1 MAFTAG
7 FSVNVGDPTKASDV
21 DVLAA
26 NDDYLKNAIDTF
38 IANDANNRV
47 LTATGSGTANAES
60 NLTFDGSTLTVTGTV
75 SATTFSGNVTGN
87 LSGNV
92 TGGTISGTTGTFTG
106 ALTGTTGT
114 FASTGTGDIVVV
126 ETSDDTSTAGPIL
139 CLLRESTS
147 PADGDYLGQIKFKG
161 RNDAGQQLIYGKI
174 TAKTSDVT
182 DGTEDSLIEIAVKAD
197 GSNRIVSRQ
206 KHDCLQLVNGTGLD
220 VNGVTTLEDALND
233 TTASF
238 SSTLGVTGA
247 TTLSSDVGIGVA
259 AGSALTSTGTTLT
272 IKEDDNTNSAN
283 IEMIGGNASGEVAGR
298 IKASYTN
305 NITSSEIRFSLGPN
319 GADNG
324 ETMFF
329 TRGPDGFLERFKVG
343 QGTVSV
349 TGDLAVDTDTLFVD
363 ASADRVGVNT
373 ASPQGT
379 LHAHLATDKNIRLQV
394 LGAYAGI
401 GALNDDSSSYIQM
414 NLEASDLV
422 VGQYSG
428 GNMGLGVVP
437 SAWSGRTALEI
448 EGASTGYVTSPNGP
462 IAIGSNI
469 YYNGGDK
476 FVGNGYAPLYALS
489 SGNHIWY
496 TSNNNTS
503 GAGAAVTLTQ
513 AMTLTNAGLL
523 GLGTASPQAMLD
535 TTGLIRSTAVTGI
548 PSTGTGAEFFLDSGV
563 AYFQGYNRTG
573 SAFVETRLRGNP
585 IVLDGGS
592 VGIGT
597 SSPTNLL
604 TLQKNQGADTALE
617 IYNTNS
623 NASAKAS
630 LKVGYNS
637 SNHLHIYRAGNA
649 AGIVYNATQ
658 SGSSHQFQIAGS
670 AEATLTATG
679 LGIGTTSPAEKLT
692 IDSGA
697 LRLQGSSSLQF
708 ITFVNSSTGGRQ
720 WTLVNAGAGNPH
732 TNAGTFYIRDSSAN
746 AQRLAIDSSGNVGIG
761 TTSPTYKLV
770 VSNSGA
776 AGYEFN
782 VNGLNGGVNTLT
794 YNRST
799 SAYVDS
805 AHFVDNYYIYSGQT
819 PAERFRVE
827 STGVCAFMTSN
838 VNIRFNGTA
847 TSTVLTN
854 NNGVEIYTG
863 GFIWAARQDASLYLN
878 RAGSTGEIASFRY
891 DNVTPVGGISV
902 TSSATAYNTS
912 SDYRLKENLAP
923 ITGAVDRVNALQ
935 PRRFNFIS
943 DPDTTVDGFVAHEV
957 SSVVPEAITGEKDA
971 VDEDGNPEYQGIDQS
986 KLVPLLTAAIQELT
1000 ARIEAL
1006 EAA

>member
-75 SATTFSGNVTGN
+75 TATTFSGNVTGN

-114 FASTGTGDIVVV
+114 FATTGTGDVVIV

-220 VNGVTTLEDALND
+220 VNGVTTLEDALNG

-363 ASADRVGVNT
+363 ASADRVGINT
-373 ASPQGT
+373 SSPQVDFHVDNASTNGVARIST
-379 LHAHLATDKNIRLQV
+379 SNAGSYAQLQLVNQSGNYWYQTIVSDNSYRLYN
-394 LGAYAGI
+394 G
-401 GALNDDSSSYIQM
+401 
-414 NLEASDLV
+414 SDRLTIL
-422 VGQYSG
+422 SG
-428 GNMGLGVVP
+428 GDV
-437 SAWSGRTALEI
+437 
-448 EGASTGYVTSPNGP
+448 
-462 IAIGSNI
+462 
-469 YYNGGDK
+469 
-476 FVGNGYAPLYALS
+476 
-489 SGNHIWY
+489 
-496 TSNNNTS
+496 
-503 GAGAAVTLTQ
+503 
-513 AMTLTNAGLL
+513 
-523 GLGTASPQAMLD
+523 GLGTESPEIRLSVTDTYNGSALTSNDIPAVQIINEQGSYTADNVLGVLGFGKSQGFASGVRAGMVAHY
-535 TTGLIRSTAVTGI
+535 S
-548 PSTGTGAEFFLDSGV
+548 GTGS
-563 AYFQGYNRTG
+563 Q
-573 SAFVETRLRGNP
+573 
-585 IVLDGGS
+585 
-592 VGIGT
+592 
-597 SSPTNLL
+597 
-604 TLQKNQGADTALE
+604 
-617 IYNTNS
+617 
-623 NASAKAS
+623 
-630 LKVGYNS
+630 S
-637 SNHLHIYRAGNA
+637 SNVGAYLSFR
-649 AGIVYNATQ
+649 T
-658 SGSSHQFQIAGS
+658 S
-670 AEATLTATG
+670 A
-679 LGIGTTSPAEKLT
+679 
-692 IDSGA
+692 D
-697 LRLQGSSSLQF
+697 
-708 ITFVNSSTGGRQ
+708 
-720 WTLVNAGAGNPH
+720 GAG
-732 TNAGTFYIRDSSAN
+732 DSTERA
-746 AQRLAIDSSGNVGIG
+746 RIDSSGNLLVGRTGTDYNSETGLVLSGVGQVFYTRNASASNTTFAIYNNRDGAATNYINFMTGG
-761 TTSPTYKLV
+761 TTRGSISWT
-770 VSNSGA
+770 SS
-776 AGYEFN
+776 
-782 VNGLNGGVNTLT
+782 
-794 YNRST
+794 ST
-799 SAYVDS
+799 S
-805 AHFVDNYYIYSGQT
+805 
-819 PAERFRVE
+819 
-827 STGVCAFMTSN
+827 
-838 VNIRFNGTA
+838 
-847 TSTVLTN
+847 
-854 NNGVEIYTG
+854 
-863 GFIWAARQDASLYLN
+863 
-878 RAGSTGEIASFRY
+878 
-891 DNVTPVGGISV
+891 
-902 TSSATAYNTS
+902 YNTT
-912 SDYRLKENLAP
+912 SDYRLKENVVG
-923 ITGAVDRVNALQ
+923 ITDGITRIKSLK
-935 PRRFNFIS
+935 PSRFNFIAEA
-943 DPDTTVDGFVAHEV
+943 DRTVDGFVAHEV
-957 SSVVPEAITGEKDA
+957 SDVVPEAISGTKDA
-971 VDEDGNPEYQGIDQS
+971 VDDEGNPEYQGIDQS
-986 KLVPLLTAAIQELT
+986 KLVPLLTAALQEAIT
-1000 ARIEAL
+1000 KIETLETKVAAL

>member
-220 VNGVTTLEDALND
+220 VNGVTTLEDALNG

-363 ASADRVGVNT
+363 ASADRVGINT
-373 ASPQGT
+373 SSPQVDFHVDNASTNGVARIST
-379 LHAHLATDKNIRLQV
+379 SNAGSYAQLQLVNQSGNYWYQTIVSDNSYRLYN
-394 LGAYAGI
+394 G
-401 GALNDDSSSYIQM
+401 
-414 NLEASDLV
+414 SDRLTIL
-422 VGQYSG
+422 SG
-428 GNMGLGVVP
+428 GDV
-437 SAWSGRTALEI
+437 
-448 EGASTGYVTSPNGP
+448 
-462 IAIGSNI
+462 
-469 YYNGGDK
+469 
-476 FVGNGYAPLYALS
+476 
-489 SGNHIWY
+489 
-496 TSNNNTS
+496 
-503 GAGAAVTLTQ
+503 
-513 AMTLTNAGLL
+513 
-523 GLGTASPQAMLD
+523 GLGTESPEIRLSVTDTYNGSALTSNDIPAVQIINEQGSYTADNVLGVLGFGKSQGFASGVRAGMVAHY
-535 TTGLIRSTAVTGI
+535 S
-548 PSTGTGAEFFLDSGV
+548 GTGS
-563 AYFQGYNRTG
+563 Q
-573 SAFVETRLRGNP
+573 
-585 IVLDGGS
+585 
-592 VGIGT
+592 
-597 SSPTNLL
+597 
-604 TLQKNQGADTALE
+604 
-617 IYNTNS
+617 
-623 NASAKAS
+623 
-630 LKVGYNS
+630 S
-637 SNHLHIYRAGNA
+637 SNVGAYLSFR
-649 AGIVYNATQ
+649 T
-658 SGSSHQFQIAGS
+658 S
-670 AEATLTATG
+670 A
-679 LGIGTTSPAEKLT
+679 
-692 IDSGA
+692 D
-697 LRLQGSSSLQF
+697 
-708 ITFVNSSTGGRQ
+708 
-720 WTLVNAGAGNPH
+720 GAG
-732 TNAGTFYIRDSSAN
+732 DSTERA
-746 AQRLAIDSSGNVGIG
+746 RIDSSGNLLVGRTG
-761 TTSPTYKLV
+761 TDYNSETGLV
-770 VSNSGA
+770 LSG
-776 AGYEFN
+776 
-782 VNGLNGGVNTLT
+782 V
-794 YNRST
+794 
-799 SAYVDS
+799 
-805 AHFVDNYYIYSGQT
+805 GQV
-819 PAERFRVE
+819 F
-827 STGVCAFMTSN
+827 
-838 VNIRFNGTA
+838 
-847 TSTVLTN
+847 
-854 NNGVEIYTG
+854 
-863 GFIWAARQDASLYLN
+863 
-878 RAGSTGEIASFRY
+878 
-891 DNVTPVGGISV
+891 
-902 TSSATAYNTS
+902 
-912 SDYRLKENLAP
+912 
-923 ITGAVDRVNALQ
+923 
-935 PRRFNFIS
+935 
-943 DPDTTVDGFVAHEV
+943 
-957 SSVVPEAITGEKDA
+957 
-971 VDEDGNPEYQGIDQS
+971 
-986 KLVPLLTAAIQELT
+986 
-1000 ARIEAL
+1000 
-1006 EAA
+1006 